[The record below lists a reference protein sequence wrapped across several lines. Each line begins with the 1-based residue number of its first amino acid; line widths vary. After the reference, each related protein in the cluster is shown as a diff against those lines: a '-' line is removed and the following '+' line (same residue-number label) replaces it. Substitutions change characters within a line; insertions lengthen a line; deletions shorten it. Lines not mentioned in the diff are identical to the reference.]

1 LERIKSIESD
11 KNKAEHEVYTLKEAI
26 TAKKAESDRETRNK
40 ERLERELKDARASID
55 QKTLENRSKQEA
67 LARAKEEMSKLEHM
81 LREQKTVIEKTSK
94 EQEHLQAKAA
104 KLQQDYEEQILN
116 TNQLLA
122 ENQSKSAELRLREED
137 ISKIKDE
144 IKMVN
149 RVKDNLSKKIK
160 ILEEEKHDAEI
171 ERDELKVLLSQ
182 FFYYGESKLINI
194 RQSVIHMNVKWKLC
208 ANNWT
213 AIDVSWKN

>member
-1 LERIKSIESD
+1 MQLRSEINDLLERIKSMESD

-40 ERLERELKDARASID
+40 ERLERELKDARALID

-67 LARAKEEMSKLEHM
+67 LIRAKEEISKLEHM
-81 LREQKTVIEKTSK
+81 LREQKTVLEKTSK

-144 IKMVN
+144 IKMIN

-160 ILEEEKHDAEI
+160 ILEEEKNDAEV
-171 ERDELKVLLSQ
+171 ERDELKVIVA
-182 FFYYGESKLINI
+182 INF
-194 RQSVIHMNVKWKLC
+194 
-208 ANNWT
+208 
-213 AIDVSWKN
+213 